1 MRRPAASLE
10 DAKTPPPTAGQKET
24 GRVEAFSDGVFAIAI
39 TLLVLDLKLPKSAE
53 LGARSLW
60 PAIAA
65 QWPTFL
71 AYLTSFATILVMWVN
86 HHKMFN
92 WIYRVDDI
100 FLYLN
105 GLLLLFVTF
114 VPFPTSLIATYLT
127 SPQGRSA
134 AVIYAGTYEAVA
146 IAFNLLWN
154 HAAGNERLLWPHAS
168 ATQVRAITRQYRTGP
183 ILYLAAMILAL
194 FSAEASFAYCLL
206 LAVYWSLTGSLAFF
220 RKEPASRFDA

>member
-1 MRRPAASLE
+1 MTGQVGSHE
-10 DAKTPPPTAGQKET
+10 DSVTPPPSEGPKET

-39 TLLVLDLKLPKSAE
+39 TLLVLDLKVPKVAE

-71 AYLTSFATILVMWVN
+71 AYLASFATILVMWVN
-86 HHKMFN
+86 HHRMFN
-92 WIYRVDDI
+92 WIHRTDDVSL
-100 FLYLN
+100 FLN

-114 VPFPTSLIATYLT
+114 VPFPTSLVATYLT

-134 AVIYAGTYEAVA
+134 AAIYAGTYEALA
-146 IAFNLLWN
+146 IVFNLLWN
-154 HAAGNERLLWPHAS
+154 HVARDGRLLGAHAS
-168 ATQVRAITRQYRTGP
+168 PTQLRAITRQYRTGP
-183 ILYLAAMILAL
+183 ILYVGALVLAL

-206 LAVYWSLTGSLAFF
+206 LAVYWAFTGSLAFF
-220 RKEPASRFDA
+220 RKEPASRFHP